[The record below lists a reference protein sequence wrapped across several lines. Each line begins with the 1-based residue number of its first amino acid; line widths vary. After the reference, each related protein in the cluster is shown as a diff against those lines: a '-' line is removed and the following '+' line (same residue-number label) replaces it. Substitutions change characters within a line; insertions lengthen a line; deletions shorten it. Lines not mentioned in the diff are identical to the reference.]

1 LNRNTQTP
9 RTPEPTARH
18 IVEQVAITRE
28 HSTSVP
34 EGGRRNRG
42 SRAHPV
48 AIVVPVV
55 AVDEDLLPLPLLRA
69 AAAAC
74 ADLSMFV
81 APLRVGLSF
90 RPLSRGRRAL
100 RLRRGGHDARKDVS
114 LAAAAALSMTG
125 IVECESSPTAKGFPF
140 FLELKRAKR
149 REGFPLR
156 RRVEK
161 GPRLGCV
168 KPVMHSR
175 PS

>member
-1 LNRNTQTP
+1 MNRNTQTP

-100 RLRRGGHDARKDVS
+100 RLRRGGHDARKDVFPRRRSRALDDWNSGMREFPDCKGFSFFFFGIETSEAARGFS
-114 LAAAAALSMTG
+114 LAAPG
-125 IVECESSPTAKGFPF
+125 
-140 FLELKRAKR
+140 
-149 REGFPLR
+149 
-156 RRVEK
+156 
-161 GPRLGCV
+161 
-168 KPVMHSR
+168 
-175 PS
+175 